1 MQTYHRFPT
10 VSFIMSLFL
19 AFPAVLGVAAVLA
32 TAAILALEVVIA
44 CGLWSSISP
53 ARTVA
58 VIAFVAEAI
67 ILALLITKLTK
78 YLRGANGYRSRDLW
92 GVWFASDLI
101 ASVLASVVSVV
112 LLILIGKAED
122 LPKTIFNVFLTNV
135 VIGSSVALSF
145 AFAGQLLFVVV
156 YFVLNRLPDS
166 EQALSLHTNEEG
178 RMSPQLQM
186 RVKSVPYDRTKPAL
200 FQARLSER
208 GSSEYPSR
216 PGTSGG
222 RSAAETV
229 TSLSG
234 SLSGVVRPMGS
245 KTRLLSNG
253 SRSGRRPGSLDSNAY
268 GGDRLS
274 VAEDGFDSWDTS
286 SVDPHNRQMVFE
298 TSSPIRTRFL
308 ETIPASPTNSR
319 SPSPGCPLDLEPPK
333 RGRRERSYSPVPRAQ
348 QDRNLTPSDSELHI
362 HPLFRSD
369 SPGPPPAATPGTVV
383 LAAPN
388 AGQFITGLS
397 VNRMR
402 SGSLPSPLSRQGSRE
417 SFRKTPS
424 TNNDRLQP
432 EGVVGEERKMTP
444 PIPEWV
450 LNAGSNSSLAE
461 YQSKKQ
467 NR

>member
-1 MQTYHRFPT
+1 MGF
-10 VSFIMSLFL
+10 FL
-19 AFPAVLGVAAVLA
+19 AFPAVLGLAAALA
-32 TAAILALEVVIA
+32 TVAILTLEIIIT
-44 CGLWSSISP
+44 CGLWSTLSP
-53 ARTVA
+53 ARIVA
-58 VIAFVAEAI
+58 LIAFVAEAI
-67 ILALLITKLTK
+67 ELGFLVIKLIK
-78 YLRGANGYRSRDLW
+78 YLRGVNGYYSKDMW
-92 GVWFASDLI
+92 GVWFALDLI
-101 ASVLASVVSVV
+101 VSVLASVVSVA
-112 LLILIGKAED
+112 LLVLIGKAED
-122 LPKTIFNVFLTNV
+122 LPKAISNVPLTNV
-135 VIGSSVALSF
+135 VVGSSIALGF
-145 AFAGQLLFVVV
+145 AFAGQLLFAVV

-200 FQARLSER
+200 SQVRLSEQ
-208 GSSEYPSR
+208 GSSEYLSR
-216 PGTSGG
+216 PGTSSG
-222 RSAAETV
+222 RSAETV
-229 TSLSG
+229 TSISG

-245 KTRLLSNG
+245 KTKLLSNG
-253 SRSGRRPGSLDSNAY
+253 SRPGRRPGSLDSNTY
-268 GGDRLS
+268 RDRVS

-286 SVDPHNRQMVFE
+286 SVDPHNRQMVLE

-308 ETIPASPTNSR
+308 ETIPASPTTSR

-333 RGRRERSYSPVPRAQ
+333 RGRRERSYSPGPRAQ
-348 QDRNLTPSDSELHI
+348 QDRNLTLSDTELHI

-369 SPGPPPAATPGTVV
+369 SPGPPPAVTPGTVV
-383 LAAPN
+383 IAAPN

-417 SFRKTPS
+417 SFRKVSS

-432 EGVVGEERKMTP
+432 QDIAAGERKMTP

-450 LNAGSNSSLAE
+450 LNAGSKSSLTE
-461 YQSKKQ
+461 YQSKRQ

>member
-1 MQTYHRFPT
+1 MGF
-10 VSFIMSLFL
+10 FL
-19 AFPAVLGVAAVLA
+19 AFPAVLGLAAALA
-32 TAAILALEVVIA
+32 TVAILTLEIIIT
-44 CGLWSSISP
+44 CGLWSTLSP
-53 ARTVA
+53 ARIVA
-58 VIAFVAEAI
+58 LIAFVAEAI
-67 ILALLITKLTK
+67 ELGLLVIKLIK
-78 YLRGANGYRSRDLW
+78 YLRGVNGYYSKDTW

-101 ASVLASVVSVV
+101 VSVLASVVSVA
-112 LLILIGKAED
+112 LLVLIGKAED
-122 LPKTIFNVFLTNV
+122 LPKAISNIPLTNV
-135 VIGSSVALSF
+135 VVGSSIALGF

-178 RMSPQLQM
+178 RMSPQPQM

-200 FQARLSER
+200 SQARLSEQ
-208 GSSEYPSR
+208 GSSEYLSR
-216 PGTSGG
+216 PGTSSG
-222 RSAAETV
+222 RSAETV
-229 TSLSG
+229 TSISG

-245 KTRLLSNG
+245 KTKLLSNG
-253 SRSGRRPGSLDSNAY
+253 SRPGRRPGSLDSNTY
-268 GGDRLS
+268 RDRVS

-286 SVDPHNRQMVFE
+286 SVDPHNRQMVLE

-308 ETIPASPTNSR
+308 ETIPASPTTSR

-333 RGRRERSYSPVPRAQ
+333 RGRRERSYSPGPRAQ
-348 QDRNLTPSDSELHI
+348 QDRNPTLSDTELHI

-369 SPGPPPAATPGTVV
+369 SPGPPPAVTPGTVV
-383 LAAPN
+383 IAAPN

-417 SFRKTPS
+417 SFRKVSS

-432 EGVVGEERKMTP
+432 QDVAAGERKMTP

-450 LNAGSNSSLAE
+450 LNAGSKSSLTE
-461 YQSKKQ
+461 YQSKRQ